1 MSLQPEES
9 SGDEKHQRG
18 ERSRNEQELWQPTY
32 GDAPVGYTDPGS
44 KSIFHLCSCHLCHY
58 HYEGRV
64 GPRFGLR
71 HTDSITMENKSLSPC
86 QGFPSLKQVKRGSP
100 SRPLDGYAE
109 WQWSISLRWGLFTL
123 ICKLSFSLLVDLMI
137 ASSCHTGS
145 PAATGMERDAR
156 RTMATNSMEALIMIL
171 QGSASDDKSDDGIR
185 GPSYA
190 NEADTM
196 RSLVRLQRMPRP

>member
-18 ERSRNEQELWQPTY
+18 ERSRNEQELWHPTY

-86 QGFPSLKQVKRGSP
+86 QGFPSLKHRVKRGGP
-100 SRPLDGYAE
+100 SRPLDGYADV
-109 WQWSISLRWGLFTL
+109 SNGHIIKMG
-123 ICKLSFSLLVDLMI
+123 IIHPNCKALHEAVVDLMI
-137 ASSCHTGS
+137 CQLRRHDWLTGCHRYGERCKEDHGDEQHGSSHNDITGQR
-145 PAATGMERDAR
+145 G
-156 RTMATNSMEALIMIL
+156 
-171 QGSASDDKSDDGIR
+171 DDKSDDAGIR

-196 RSLVRLQRMPRP
+196 